1 MKLRTQLN
9 MYETLAIDDN
19 PGTHEPVSAQQPRRS
34 AAVPTKWPTVETNA
48 PNCQLQCYQDREFH
62 DDVFVFIVCG
72 ICQVGTSYSHFSRP
86 FSQQPTSTLAII
98 ISLCPMMAVRRV
110 TLGRPT
116 AVSLIKNGGGARRE
130 TAQTFT
136 PPAFV
141 FNLIH
146 GWGTTQRREWILDEL
161 RNRFC
166 TIFATDSWHLALAIR
181 YLHVWYKKI
190 LTYVTI
196 M

>member
-9 MYETLAIDDN
+9 MCETLAIDDN

-86 FSQQPTSTLAII
+86 FSQQPTTSTLAII

-116 AVSLIKNGGGARRE
+116 AVSLIKNGGARAGKRHKHLLRLRLCS
-130 TAQTFT
+130 TWFT
-136 PPAFV
+136 
-141 FNLIH
+141 
-146 GWGTTQRREWILDEL
+146 GGEL
-161 RNRFC
+161 RNGVNGFL
-166 TIFATDSWHLALAIR
+166 TSYATDSVR
-181 YLHVWYKKI
+181 FSQQI
-190 LTYVTI
+190 LDI
-196 M
+196 